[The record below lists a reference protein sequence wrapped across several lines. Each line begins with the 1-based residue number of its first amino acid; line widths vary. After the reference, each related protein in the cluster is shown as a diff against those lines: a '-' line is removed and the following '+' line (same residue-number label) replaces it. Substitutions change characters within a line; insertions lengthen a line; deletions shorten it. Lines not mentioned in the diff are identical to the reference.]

1 MLALLL
7 GGCGA
12 VDRARGLLGINEG
25 EGDEAPAQAEP
36 PTEAGP
42 DAAPEP
48 EAGPSAK
55 PNPET
60 RSKGSL
66 LASAIDSVSA
76 VVDVPSA
83 AEPKAAP
90 PGPVVFAELKLEPT
104 SSPVGAGKRIELT
117 AKASLQRLVSS
128 DASIHTKLRC
138 RHDGEVYASN
148 GQIMFHFGEE
158 QEVGKELE
166 LSGELAAP
174 ATATVREPCELDMQL
189 DGLTKKSLGSW
200 CWTGTELT
208 EGTCA
213 EPVVAAPP
221 TKGTGALEVVSI
233 ETSARSGP
241 SFLGLDLAVRVLDP
255 TRFGGGPYGSAT
267 LMAKAAC
274 EDDGRKVV
282 TRGAASLPYG
292 KLRLEPGELVLSG
305 TELAVEP
312 AAAGTVRRCD
322 VDVRVESYGPM
333 GQEKDV
339 VRRVCVEGTTVTDGR
354 CDGKTVP
361 VTSAVHATSSN
372 VELHEL
378 EFTSSGMGDHQML
391 MAEAMLGVSEAI
403 GMGSTLHVQTRCR
416 GTGGMFEGHLYL
428 SGDSD
433 LGDLLPGESTKL
445 TGSSY
450 FPTPDPLRWC
460 ELKVSIDDMSGTLSS
475 LTTLCMRGGKTK
487 RGKC

>member
-1 MLALLL
+1 MLALLV

-12 VDRARGLLGINEG
+12 VDRARGLLGINEA

-48 EAGPSAK
+48 DAAPK
-55 PNPET
+55 TDT

-66 LASAIDSVSA
+66 LASAIDSVSE
-76 VVDVPSA
+76 VVDAPRA
-83 AEPKAAP
+83 AEPEAKP
-90 PGPVVFAELKLEPT
+90 EGPVAFAELKLEPT
-104 SSPVGAGKRIELT
+104 SSPVGAGKRIQLT

-166 LSGELAAP
+166 LSSELAAP
-174 ATATVREPCELDMQL
+174 ATPSVREPCELDMQL

-200 CWTGTELT
+200 CWTGTELA

-213 EPVVAAPP
+213 EPVVAALPS
-221 TKGTGALEVVSI
+221 GGSGVLEVVSV
-233 ETSARSGP
+233 ETSARSG
-241 SFLGLDLAVRVLDP
+241 SSLLGLDFTVRVLDP
-255 TRFGGGPYGSAT
+255 KRFGGGPYGSAT
-267 LMAKAAC
+267 LMTKAAC
-274 EDDGRKVV
+274 DHGGLKVV
-282 TRGAASLPYG
+282 TRGGAPLPYG
-292 KLRLEPGELVLSG
+292 KLALELGELALSG

-312 AAAGTVRRCD
+312 AAGAVRRCD

-333 GQEKDV
+333 GPEKDI

-361 VTSAVHATSSN
+361 VTSAVRATSSN

-378 EFTSSGMGDHQML
+378 EFTTSGMGDHQVL
-391 MAEAMLGVSEAI
+391 SAEAMLGVSEMI
-403 GMGSTLHVQTRCR
+403 GMRSSLHVQTRCR
-416 GTGGMFEGHLYL
+416 GTGGMFDGQLYL
-428 SGDSD
+428 SGDAD

-445 TGSSY
+445 MGSTY

-460 ELKVSIDDMSGTLSS
+460 ELKVSIDDMSGTQSALQ
-475 LTTLCMRGGKTK
+475 TLCMRGGTTK